1 MRDSEIVALLATG
14 GREEVRQGLAAA
26 YAAYGDRIYDYAH
39 WMLRGTD
46 PAAAADV
53 THDTFLIAVAKV
65 GGLRNPER
73 FRSWLYA
80 IARNECLRVLRV
92 AGRSDPLEYGDGR
105 PHPALVAVEEGEGH
119 EMSAELSRGDLRELV
134 RTAAAGLSP
143 KDREVFELGMR
154 HDLQAGEIAKALG
167 VGDNAA
173 HAMLSRV
180 RTQFE
185 RALGALAVARHGRQS
200 CPDLDSLLSGWDG
213 SFGPLWRKRIA
224 RHVESCATC
233 TQVRS
238 REVSASALLSVAP
251 LLAAPALL
259 RDRLF
264 GSAQL
269 DLVSAATALAERAG
283 PFDDDGFPGTAAAGR
298 RGRAAMLVL
307 LGVLLVLGGLGAV
320 GWLLRPAPDE
330 RAVVSP
336 VATTSTSSSYPR
348 QEVVAGLTLTP
359 KVVRRSPSTTVASP
373 SETASAST
381 TDAATPSAT
390 RSTRATPPVTT
401 HTPPESTPPTVT
413 PTPTG
418 DLEVVPAAM
427 TLPRAGTGTLLV
439 TAIGG
444 DVDWTAAGLGL
455 AGRYLLLGADSGSL
469 ADGESTSVTVTL
481 DRATPPRLTQ
491 LVVMFGPGEHQVTIT
506 VG

>member
-1 MRDSEIVALLATG
+1 MRDSEIVALLAAG
-14 GREEVRQGLAAA
+14 GRQEVKQGLAAA

-80 IARNECLRVLRV
+80 IARNECLRVLRL
-92 AGRSDPLEYGDGR
+92 AGRSDPLEYGDGT
-105 PHPALVAVEEGEGH
+105 PNPALVAVEEGEGH
-119 EMSAELSRGDLRELV
+119 EMSAELSRDDLRELV

-154 HDLQAGEIAKALG
+154 HDLQAAEIAKALG

-180 RTQFE
+180 RSQFE
-185 RALGALAVARHGRQS
+185 RALGALTVARHGRAS
-200 CPDLDSLLSGWDG
+200 CPDLDALLSGWDG

-238 REVSASALLSVAP
+238 REVSASALLSVVP
-251 LLAAPALL
+251 LLAAPALT

-264 GSAQL
+264 GSDQL
-269 DLVSAATALAERAG
+269 DLVSASTAPAERAG
-283 PFDDDGFPGTAAAGR
+283 PFDEDGFPGRAAAGR
-298 RGRAAMLVL
+298 RGRAAMMVL

-320 GWLLRPAPDE
+320 GWLLGPDPAD
-330 RAVVSP
+330 RAMVYPLSTP
-336 VATTSTSSSYPR
+336 STSSVPR
-348 QEVVAGLTLTP
+348 QEVVDGLTLTP
-359 KVVRRSPSTTVASP
+359 KIRQRSPSETVASP
-373 SETASAST
+373 SETASPST
-381 TDAATPSAT
+381 AAATTP
-390 RSTRATPPVTT
+390 STRVSPPVST
-401 HTPPESTPPTVT
+401 HTQPVSTPPTVT
-413 PTPTG
+413 PTPSG
-418 DLEVVPAAM
+418 DLEVVPATI
-427 TLPRAGTGTLLV
+427 TLPRAGTGTLRV
-439 TAIGG
+439 TATGG
-444 DVDWTAAGLGL
+444 DVDWTAAKVGL
-455 AGRYLLLGADSGSL
+455 ADRYLQLSAASGAL
-469 ADGESTSVTVTL
+469 ADCVSTSVTVTL
-481 DRATPPRLTQ
+481 DRSSPPGVTQ
-491 LVVMFGPGEHQVTIT
+491 LVVVFAPGGHRVTIT

>member
-1 MRDSEIVALLATG
+1 MRDREIVALLAAG
-14 GREEVRQGLAAA
+14 GRQEVRQGLAAA

-46 PAAAADV
+46 PTAAADV

-80 IARNECLRVLRV
+80 IARNECLRVLRA
-92 AGRSDPLEYGDGR
+92 AGRSDPLEYGDGT
-105 PHPALVAVEEGEGH
+105 PHPALAAVAEGEGH
-119 EMSAELSRGDLRELV
+119 EMSTELSRGDLRELV

-154 HDLQAGEIAKALG
+154 HDLQAAEIAKALG

-180 RTQFE
+180 RSQFE
-185 RALGALAVARHGRQS
+185 RALGALTVARHGRDS

-238 REVSASALLSVAP
+238 REVSASALLSVVP
-251 LLAAPALL
+251 LLAAPALTG
-259 RDRLF
+259 DRLF
-264 GSAQL
+264 GSDQL
-269 DLVSAATALAERAG
+269 DLVSASTALAERAG
-283 PFDDDGFPGTAAAGR
+283 PFDEDGFPGTAAAGR

-307 LGVLLVLGGLGAV
+307 LGVVLVLGSLGAV
-320 GWLLRPAPDE
+320 GWMLRPDPED
-330 RAVVSP
+330 RAMVYP
-336 VATTSTSSSYPR
+336 VATPSLSSYPR
-348 QEVVAGLTLTP
+348 QEVEAGQTLIQ
-359 KVVRRSPSTTVASP
+359 KVLPRSPSGPTTS
-373 SETASAST
+373 ASATPAPT
-381 TDAATPSAT
+381 TPDLTPSSPRTT
-390 RSTRATPPVTT
+390 RLTPPPVTT
-401 HTPPESTPPTVT
+401 PTTPVSTPTTAT
-413 PTPTG
+413 PTPAG
-418 DLEVVPAAM
+418 DLEVTPTAL
-427 TLPRAGTGTLLV
+427 TLPRAGTGTLRV
-439 TAIGG
+439 TATGG
-444 DVDWTAAGLGL
+444 DVDWTAAGDGL
-455 AGRYLLLGADSGSL
+455 AARYLQLGAASGSL

-481 DRATPPRLTQ
+481 NRSTPRGVTQ
-491 LVVMFGPGEHQVTIT
+491 LVVVFGPGEHRVTIT

>member
-14 GREEVRQGLAAA
+14 GRQEVRQGLAAA
-26 YAAYGDRIYDYAH
+26 YTAYGDRIYDYAR

-80 IARNECLRVLRV
+80 IARNECLRVMRV
-92 AGRSDPLEYGDGR
+92 AGRSDPLEYGDGT

-154 HDLQAGEIAKALG
+154 HDLQAAEIAKALG

-185 RALGALAVARHGRQS
+185 RALGALTVARHGRDS

-238 REVSASALLSVAP
+238 REVSASALLSVVP
-251 LLAAPALL
+251 LLAAPALT

-264 GSAQL
+264 GSDQL

-283 PFDDDGFPGTAAAGR
+283 PFDEDGFPGTALPVDEVER
-298 RGRAAMLVL
+298 RCWCCSA
-307 LGVLLVLGGLGAV
+307 
-320 GWLLRPAPDE
+320 
-330 RAVVSP
+330 
-336 VATTSTSSSYPR
+336 SSSFS
-348 QEVVAGLTLTP
+348 GG
-359 KVVRRSPSTTVASP
+359 
-373 SETASAST
+373 SA
-381 TDAATPSAT
+381 PSAGCCVRIPMIERWST
-390 RSTRATPPVTT
+390 PWRPRARRRTRAKKWW
-401 HTPPESTPPTVT
+401 
-413 PTPTG
+413 
-418 DLEVVPAAM
+418 
-427 TLPRAGTGTLLV
+427 R
-439 TAIGG
+439 GG
-444 DVDWTAAGLGL
+444 
-455 AGRYLLLGADSGSL
+455 R
-469 ADGESTSVTVTL
+469 
-481 DRATPPRLTQ
+481 
-491 LVVMFGPGEHQVTIT
+491 
-506 VG
+506 

>member
-92 AGRSDPLEYGDGR
+92 AGRSDPLEYGDGT

-154 HDLQAGEIAKALG
+154 HDLQAAEIAKALG

-180 RTQFE
+180 RSQFE
-185 RALGALAVARHGRQS
+185 RALGALTVARHGRES

-238 REVSASALLSVAP
+238 REVSASALLSVVP
-251 LLAAPALL
+251 LLAAPALIARPAVRL
-259 RDRLF
+259 RPTGPGVRVD
-264 GSAQL
+264 
-269 DLVSAATALAERAG
+269 RAG
-283 PFDDDGFPGTAAAGR
+283 GAGGTVR
-298 RGRAAMLVL
+298 RGRVP
-307 LGVLLVLGGLGAV
+307 GNGCC
-320 GWLLRPAPDE
+320 
-330 RAVVSP
+330 
-336 VATTSTSSSYPR
+336 
-348 QEVVAGLTLTP
+348 
-359 KVVRRSPSTTVASP
+359 
-373 SETASAST
+373 
-381 TDAATPSAT
+381 
-390 RSTRATPPVTT
+390 RSTR
-401 HTPPESTPPTVT
+401 SS
-413 PTPTG
+413 G
-418 DLEVVPAAM
+418 DAGAARRP
-427 TLPRAGTGTLLV
+427 PRARG
-439 TAIGG
+439 ARRRR
-444 DVDWTAAGLGL
+444 L
-455 AGRYLLLGADSGSL
+455 AVASGS
-469 ADGESTSVTVTL
+469 
-481 DRATPPRLTQ
+481 R
-491 LVVMFGPGEHQVTIT
+491 
-506 VG
+506 